1 MKTALITGGGS
12 GLGQAL
18 ALEYAKQGYF
28 IYLIGRNESKLLNTQ
43 QQIQQQN
50 GDAKTILC
58 DITNWDSVHQLA
70 SKLDQIDVLIN
81 NAGIGYFNPLEQL
94 EKHEIDAMVN
104 VNVNGLIYVTKHLLS
119 HVLKANGRILNII
132 STAGL
137 QGKVQESA
145 YCASK
150 FAQRG
155 FTESLQ
161 KELAEEKIAI
171 TAVYM
176 GGMNTP
182 FWDES
187 DYVKDPSILPSPQD
201 YAKQIIEKD
210 DGRHEIHVE
219 K

>member
-1 MKTALITGGGS
+1 MTYIAITGAGT
-12 GLGQAL
+12 GLGAAL
-18 ALEYAKQGYF
+18 AEEYAKKDNY
-28 IYLIGRNESKLLNTQ
+28 IYLLGRTEDNLSLVQRKIE
-43 QQIQQQN
+43 
-50 GDAKTILC
+50 DAGGKSEVILC
-58 DITNWDSVHQLA
+58 DVTEPGSVQKAVDKMEQL
-70 SKLDQIDVLIN
+70 DVLIN
-81 NAGIGYFNPLEQL
+81 NAGIGVFGPVQELDSADITLMLNTNIKGTIYMTQAALPLIQQ
-94 EKHEIDAMVN
+94 
-104 VNVNGLIYVTKHLLS
+104 NG
-119 HVLKANGRILNII
+119 GRILNII

-137 QGKVQESA
+137 RGKVNESA

-161 KELAEEKIAI
+161 KEFEDTNVDV

-187 DYVKDPSILPSPQD
+187 NHVNNPSQLKSPMNVAQ
-201 YAKQIIEKD
+201 YIIDHD
-210 DGRHEIHVE
+210 DGRAEIHVS